1 MFRKENGLILYKSKE
16 MIKEII
22 WGPEISI
29 RQVDDNQYSV
39 SKFNLETEQYELI
52 TEPVDVIYEN
62 QEFHAENG
70 YFEYIPKPIPPQP
83 TQLDTIQN
91 NQLTIM
97 EAMADQHEENLE
109 NQIVQMD
116 VLATIYETQ
125 LESQE
130 GSV

>member
-1 MFRKENGLILYKSKE
+1 MFKKENELILYKTEE
-16 MIKEII
+16 MIEWII
-22 WGPEISI
+22 WGSEISI
-29 RQVDDNQYSV
+29 QQIDGNQYSV

-52 TEPVDVIYEN
+52 IEPIDIIFNGQV
-62 QEFHAENG
+62 FHVENG
-70 YFEYIPKPIPPQP
+70 YFEYKRPRFTPQP

>member
-1 MFRKENGLILYKSKE
+1 MFYAEINDKGFCHHCTDNEIPNSIEVEKNVIGWSFINNEWIKPKEK
-16 MIKEII
+16 
-22 WGPEISI
+22 
-29 RQVDDNQYSV
+29 
-39 SKFNLETEQYELI
+39 
-52 TEPVDVIYEN
+52 
-62 QEFHAENG
+62 
-70 YFEYIPKPIPPQP
+70 PQP

>member
-1 MFRKENGLILYKSKE
+1 MFYALIDKNNNKCIQVTDTLPVVLNEEFIIITTENYDCLYK
-16 MIKEII
+16 I
-22 WGPEISI
+22 WDGVNFIE
-29 RQVDDNQYSV
+29 DKHFYKN
-39 SKFNLETEQYELI
+39 
-52 TEPVDVIYEN
+52 
-62 QEFHAENG
+62 
-70 YFEYIPKPIPPQP
+70 
-83 TQLDTIQN
+83 TQLDIIKN

>member
-1 MFRKENGLILYKSKE
+1 
-16 MIKEII
+16 
-22 WGPEISI
+22 
-29 RQVDDNQYSV
+29 
-39 SKFNLETEQYELI
+39 
-52 TEPVDVIYEN
+52 
-62 QEFHAENG
+62 
-70 YFEYIPKPIPPQP
+70 
-83 TQLDTIQN
+83 
-91 NQLTIM
+91 M